1 MFCICLQ
8 VNKQQDL
15 LVLLKFGL
23 LSEGNILAIK
33 QINRLLQEGAMN
45 QSSVYKQQMVDVPK
59 AITANDSAKADTAS
73 YTSSPL
79 ATNKRASS
87 PAQTKAVRVVKPKL
101 ASKATSK
108 RKRATGRHP
117 VSAGGNQIA
126 LGSTS

>member
-23 LSEGNILAIK
+23 MSNANVLAIK
-33 QINRLLQEGAMN
+33 DINRLLQEGAMT
-45 QSSVYKQQMVDVPK
+45 QTIAYKPVDVPK
-59 AITANDSAKADTAS
+59 AMTANDSAKGDTAS

-87 PAQTKAVRVVKPKL
+87 PAQDQASRAVKPRP
-101 ASKATSK
+101 ASKSAK
-108 RKRATGRHP
+108 RKRAAGRQP
-117 VSAGGNQIA
+117 VSGGGNQIA
-126 LGSTS
+126 LGSTC

>member
-15 LVLLKFGL
+15 IVLLKFGL
-23 LSEGNILAIK
+23 MSEDNILAIK

-45 QSSVYKQQMVDVPK
+45 QYSVYKPIVVPK
-59 AITANDSAKADTAS
+59 AITANDSAKCDTAS

-87 PAQTKAVRVVKPKL
+87 PAQNKALRVVK
-101 ASKATSK
+101 SKPTSNTTK
-108 RKRATGRHP
+108 RKRAATGRHP
-117 VSAGGNQIA
+117 VSGGGNQIA

>member
-15 LVLLKFGL
+15 IVLLKFGL
-23 LSEGNILAIK
+23 MSEDNILAIK
-33 QINRLLQEGAMN
+33 QINRLLQEGAMK
-45 QSSVYKQQMVDVPK
+45 QHSVYKPIVVPK
-59 AITANDSAKADTAS
+59 AITANDSAKCDTAS

-87 PAQTKAVRVVKPKL
+87 PAQNKALRVVK
-101 ASKATSK
+101 SKPTSNTTK
-108 RKRATGRHP
+108 RKRAATGRHP
-117 VSAGGNQIA
+117 VSGGGNQIA

>member
-59 AITANDSAKADTAS
+59 AITANVSAKADTAS

-87 PAQTKAVRVVKPKL
+87 PAQTKAVRVVKAKS
-101 ASKATSK
+101 ASNGTK

>member
-8 VNKQQDL
+8 VNKQPDL

-59 AITANDSAKADTAS
+59 AITANVSAKADTAS

-87 PAQTKAVRVVKPKL
+87 PAQTKAVRVVKAKS
-101 ASKATSK
+101 ASNATK

>member
-23 LSEGNILAIK
+23 MSNANVLAITD
-33 QINRLLQEGAMN
+33 INRLLQEGAMN
-45 QSSVYKQQMVDVPK
+45 QTSAYKPVVVQK
-59 AITANDSAKADTAS
+59 AMTANDSTKGDTAS

-87 PAQTKAVRVVKPKL
+87 PAQDQASRAVKPRPT
-101 ASKATSK
+101 SKSTK
-108 RKRATGRHP
+108 RKRASGRQP
-117 VSAGGNQIA
+117 VSGGGNQIA
-126 LGSTS
+126 LDSTC

>member
-59 AITANDSAKADTAS
+59 AITANDSAKCDTAS

-87 PAQTKAVRVVKPKL
+87 PAQTKAVRVVKAKS
-101 ASKATSK
+101 ASNGTK

>member
-1 MFCICLQ
+1 
-8 VNKQQDL
+8 
-15 LVLLKFGL
+15 
-23 LSEGNILAIK
+23 
-33 QINRLLQEGAMN
+33 MN

-87 PAQTKAVRVVKPKL
+87 PAQTKAVRVVKAKS
-101 ASKATSK
+101 ASNGTK

>member
-59 AITANDSAKADTAS
+59 AITANVSAKADTAS

-87 PAQTKAVRVVKPKL
+87 PAQTKAVRVVKAKS
-101 ASKATSK
+101 ASNATK
-108 RKRATGRHP
+108 QGC
-117 VSAGGNQIA
+117 
-126 LGSTS
+126 GSFFSPRCKTLRIKIFR

>member
-45 QSSVYKQQMVDVPK
+45 QSSVYKQEMVDVPK
-59 AITANDSAKADTAS
+59 AITANVSAKADTAS

-101 ASKATSK
+101 ASNATSK

>member
-8 VNKQQDL
+8 VNKQPDL

-59 AITANDSAKADTAS
+59 AITANVSAKADTAS

-87 PAQTKAVRVVKPKL
+87 PAQTKAVRVVKAKS
-101 ASKATSK
+101 ASNATK
-108 RKRATGRHP
+108 RKRATGRQP

>member
-33 QINRLLQEGAMN
+33 QINRLLQEGAMK

-59 AITANDSAKADTAS
+59 AITANVSAKADTAS

-87 PAQTKAVRVVKPKL
+87 PAQTKAVRVVKAKS
-101 ASKATSK
+101 ASNATK

>member
-8 VNKQQDL
+8 VNKQQYL

-23 LSEGNILAIK
+23 LSEGSILAIK

-59 AITANDSAKADTAS
+59 AITANVSAKADTAS

-87 PAQTKAVRVVKPKL
+87 PAQDQASRAVKPRPT
-101 ASKATSK
+101 SKSTK
-108 RKRATGRHP
+108 RKRASGRQP
-117 VSAGGNQIA
+117 VSGGGNQIA
-126 LGSTS
+126 LDSTC

>member
-23 LSEGNILAIK
+23 MSEGNILAIK
-33 QINRLLQEGAMN
+33 HINRLLQEGAMN
-45 QSSVYKQQMVDVPK
+45 QSSVYKPVDVPK

-87 PAQTKAVRVVKPKL
+87 PAQNEALRVVK
-101 ASKATSK
+101 SKPTSNTTK
-108 RKRATGRHP
+108 RKRAATGRHP
-117 VSAGGNQIA
+117 VSGGGNQIA

>member
-1 MFCICLQ
+1 
-8 VNKQQDL
+8 
-15 LVLLKFGL
+15 
-23 LSEGNILAIK
+23 
-33 QINRLLQEGAMN
+33 MN

-87 PAQTKAVRVVKPKL
+87 PAQTKAVRVVKPKP
-101 ASKATSK
+101 ASNATSK

-126 LGSTS
+126 LGNTS

>member
-59 AITANDSAKADTAS
+59 AITANVSAKADTAS
-73 YTSSPL
+73 YTGSPL

-87 PAQTKAVRVVKPKL
+87 PAQTKAVRVVKAKS
-101 ASKATSK
+101 ASNGTK

>member
-87 PAQTKAVRVVKPKL
+87 PAQTKAVRVVKAKS
-101 ASKATSK
+101 ASNGTK

>member
-33 QINRLLQEGAMN
+33 QINRLLQEGAMT
-45 QSSVYKQQMVDVPK
+45 QSSAYKPVDVPK
-59 AITANDSAKADTAS
+59 AMTANDSAKGDTAS

-87 PAQTKAVRVVKPKL
+87 PAQTKAVRVVKAKS
-101 ASKATSK
+101 ASNGTK

>member
-87 PAQTKAVRVVKPKL
+87 PAQTKAVRVVKAKS
-101 ASKATSK
+101 ASNATK